1 MIKALPYI
9 VQRFQIHKKNLK
21 ISKKVIKL
29 KYKKIIGILLV
40 IGIAATFLGVVSAA
54 EVEIDGMKINLPDG
68 YKENATGSSEKMNGD
83 TKTIVKRYYSADDT
97 FTVNVIT
104 SNQGSISGLPHA
116 QGGEVEK
123 TISDVKGL
131 YDEDKHHFTYVQ
143 NGKMVMLSGVDE
155 ADLKEILIK

>member
-1 MIKALPYI
+1 MSIGKTNSIGGSYQKKTITPYNFVKNVLPDANYNAL
-9 VQRFQIHKKNLK
+9 
-21 ISKKVIKL
+21 S
-29 KYKKIIGILLV
+29 
-40 IGIAATFLGVVSAA
+40 
-54 EVEIDGMKINLPDG
+54 EVEIDGVKINLPDG

>member
-54 EVEIDGMKINLPDG
+54 EVEIDGVKINLPDG
-68 YKENATGSSEKMNGD
+68 YKENATGSSEKM
-83 TKTIVKRYYSADDT
+83 
-97 FTVNVIT
+97 NVIT